1 MSKLKYLSVF
11 ISASGATA
19 IALGIIIGVKGAIA
33 GEGAKSWISGLSVM
47 VGGVNLQLQAIALDR
62 LITRFEEQTDRTLDE
77 RLKAIPKA
85 CKGCRNFHGIEYGRV
100 KLVCA
105 IHPHGVEGDTCSD
118 HEKFPSTK
126 QLTE

>member
-1 MSKLKYLSVF
+1 MSKLKYLNVF
-11 ISASGATA
+11 VAASGATA
-19 IALGIIIGVKGAIA
+19 MVIGTIISVKGAIV
-33 GEGAKSWISGLSVM
+33 GEGAKSWISGLSLM
-47 VGGVNLQLQAIALDR
+47 LGGVGLQTIAVDR
-62 LITRFEEQTDRTLDE
+62 LLKTQIEEQIDRTLDE

-100 KLVCA
+100 RLVCA

-126 QLTE
+126 KLIE